1 MTSTQLSYDDP
12 ERQHHHQEAR
22 RALQH
27 MQALLPVY
35 RDLCGEA
42 PYLYAASEVERLERE
57 LGDAAPTAPD
67 DLVWVAQHITLQLQG
82 LALAIRKA
90 KGRGVELDA

>member
-1 MTSTQLSYDDP
+1 
-12 ERQHHHQEAR
+12 
-22 RALQH
+22 

-42 PYLYAASEVERLERE
+42 PYLYAVSEVERLERE
-57 LGDAAPTAPD
+57 LSAPASAES
-67 DLVWVAQHITLQLQG
+67 DLVWVTERITLQLQG